1 MSKLSRVTY
10 HFSIY
15 ITDEQQMGGRNS
27 FASVICRIFFQTHR
41 MDKHKYILTLQ
52 MNTVAIRN
60 STLDHSLYVQQ
71 MLMKFNG
78 QEMNHFHIAHPTSCE
93 WFVD

>member
-1 MSKLSRVTY
+1 
-10 HFSIY
+10 
-15 ITDEQQMGGRNS
+15 
-27 FASVICRIFFQTHR
+27 
-41 MDKHKYILTLQ
+41 

-78 QEMNHFHIAHPTSCE
+78 QEINHFHIPHPTSCE